1 MTKQYQTTT
10 IIYYA
15 FFLPGIILHEFV
27 YWMVAG
33 FLNVRADRV
42 LAWPE
47 KQEIGQLKLNFI
59 RLAKN
64 VSPIKLAVISTAPLI
79 VGLALVWL
87 IANNVFHIEGF
98 LKIMGSGELTDVSV
112 AVRQLTATPD
122 FWIWFYLTFTISNTM
137 MPHTIQHLRGWWVII
152 GAIAV
157 AAVVLI
163 FLGAGNQVLV
173 NNLGGPVNNSL
184 NILSGTLLV
193 IMGTD
198 LFMVGVLGT
207 IEAIIERI
215 TGDSATFRDG
225 KMITMRRSE
234 ALALRAQQMKRQPKT
249 APKALPSGPPSIY
262 RMALS
267 IPPGPGKEPVTRD
280 EGIRIAPAPAPA
292 IAAPSQPPKRIEPTV
307 IPGTTAD
314 KPSPP
319 AASTPPASAPAG
331 ARPTSPAS
339 STNPPPA
346 STPPTSVPPP
356 AATTGTPPPGSAPA
370 TPARPPGSPT
380 PPPARPPASPL
391 NRPQL
396 PPRADLDDE
405 DEDEDFEDEAET
417 AKPPGASPLRP
428 PGPPLSK
435 PQPSSHPDP
444 DDEDDDFDDEEQEDQ
459 EEADA

>member
-1 MTKQYQTTT
+1 VGWLVTKQYQTTT

-59 RLAKN
+59 KLSKN
-64 VSPIKLAVISTAPLI
+64 VGPIKLAVISTAPLI
-79 VGLALVWL
+79 FGLAVVWL

-98 LKIMGSGELTDVSV
+98 LKIMGSGELTDVSA

-152 GAIAV
+152 GAIAA

-193 IMGTD
+193 IMGID
-198 LFMVGVLGT
+198 IFMVGVLGT
-207 IEAIIERI
+207 IEALIERV
-215 TGDSATFRDG
+215 TGDSATFKDG

-234 ALALRAQQMKRQPKT
+234 ALALRAQQMKRQPKS

-262 RMALS
+262 KLALS

-280 EGIRIAPAPAPA
+280 EGLRISPAPTPA
-292 IAAPSQPPKRIEPTV
+292 ITAPSQPPKRIEPSV
-307 IPGTTAD
+307 IPGTTSD
-314 KPSPP
+314 
-319 AASTPPASAPAG
+319 
-331 ARPTSPAS
+331 RPTMQ
-339 STNPPPA
+339 PA
-346 STPPTSVPPP
+346 STPSPNAPP
-356 AATTGTPPPGSAPA
+356 ASPSSAPSAPPASNVPGMRTPPVPPGSGAAP
-370 TPARPPGSPT
+370 PPRPPGSPA
-380 PPPARPPASPL
+380 PSPARPPAAPL

-396 PPRADLDDE
+396 PARADPDDADEDEDFDDEEEMPKPPGAAPLRPPSSPMSRPLLSSRPEPE
-405 DEDEDFEDEAET
+405 DEDEDVDN
-417 AKPPGASPLRP
+417 
-428 PGPPLSK
+428 
-435 PQPSSHPDP
+435 
-444 DDEDDDFDDEEQEDQ
+444 EEREDQ